1 MLQAEGRVAEA
12 VVSRL
17 LTAAVADT
25 AVSVRRQVLRAFE
38 RTTALDAYLAQ
49 ADRCTTNPKPNPEHN
64 PYPDFNCNAG
74 PNFTLN
80 CYPYPE
86 PRTLYPLPLSSYLH
100 SSPNT
105 RYLQCGAA
113 CGRCLWR

>member
-1 MLQAEGRVAEA
+1 MAEA

-49 ADRCTTNPKPNPEHN
+49 ADRC
-64 PYPDFNCNAG
+64 AW
-74 PNFTLN
+74 
-80 CYPYPE
+80 E
-86 PRTLYPLPLSSYLH
+86 PRAPVL
-100 SSPNT
+100 T
-105 RYLQCGAA
+105 RITPTPSKTSTYV
-113 CGRCLWR
+113 

>member
-1 MLQAEGRVAEA
+1 MLWQAEGRVAEA

-49 ADRCTTNPKPNPEHN
+49 ADR
-64 PYPDFNCNAG
+64 
-74 PNFTLN
+74 
-80 CYPYPE
+80 
-86 PRTLYPLPLSSYLH
+86 
-100 SSPNT
+100 
-105 RYLQCGAA
+105 
-113 CGRCLWR
+113 